1 MVIYKIPD
9 FDMNETVELKH
20 QKYSWL
26 VSLIILFVLI
36 LLLDFGIKFAGPEL
50 ANFKVVFLGI
60 VLEALPF
67 ILIGVVVSALLETFI
82 SEEFIYKV
90 LPKNRYASIMMAC
103 CLGIVFPICEC
114 GIVPVARR
122 LVSKGVPLY
131 SAVAF
136 MLAAPIINPVV
147 ISSTA
152 VAFSS
157 NHTMVWLRMGA
168 ALLVSFAT
176 ALVLS
181 FSVKG
186 TQLNPNAVINIGT
199 CSHDHGCDHDHRAA
213 TFGNRIVRTIQASCD
228 EFFEMGKYLIIGAF
242 LGALAQTFIP
252 RSLLSGVGQN
262 HLLSIIIMVGF
273 AFAVSVCS
281 SADAFIAA
289 SFAASFSPGA
299 LLAFMVMGPMVDIKN
314 TLMLFKAFKSR
325 FVLFMIPVIII
336 LVVSAAYMINIFGG

>member
-1 MVIYKIPD
+1 MINKIPSD
-9 FDMNETVELKH
+9 FDIDETVELKH

-36 LLLDFGIKFAGPEL
+36 LLLDSGIKFAGPEL
-50 ANFKVVFLGI
+50 GNFKVVFLSI

-67 ILIGVVVSALLETFI
+67 ILIGVVVSALLETFV

-103 CLGIVFPICEC
+103 CLGMVFPVCEC

-152 VAFSS
+152 VAFTN
-157 NHTMVWLRMGA
+157 NHAMVWSRMGTA
-168 ALLVSFAT
+168 FLVSFST
-176 ALVLS
+176 ALILS
-181 FSVKG
+181 FLVKG
-186 TQLNPNAVINIGT
+186 NQLNNSSVIDTGT
-199 CSHDHGCDHDHRAA
+199 CCHNHACNHEQAAAGWRARVWS
-213 TFGNRIVRTIQASCD
+213 TLQASCD
-228 EFFEMGKYLIIGAF
+228 EFFEMGKYLIIGAL
-242 LGALAQTFIP
+242 LGALAQNFIP
-252 RSLLSGVGQN
+252 RSLLISVGQDQ
-262 HLLSIIIMVGF
+262 LLSIIIMIVF

-281 SADAFIAA
+281 TADAFIAA
-289 SFAASFSPGA
+289 SFAASFNPGA
-299 LLAFMVMGPMVDIKN
+299 LLAFMILGPMLDVKN
-314 TLMLFKAFKSR
+314 SLMLFKAFKSR
-325 FVLFMIPVIII
+325 FVLFMIPVITMLVIATAYLFNI
-336 LVVSAAYMINIFGG
+336 LGR